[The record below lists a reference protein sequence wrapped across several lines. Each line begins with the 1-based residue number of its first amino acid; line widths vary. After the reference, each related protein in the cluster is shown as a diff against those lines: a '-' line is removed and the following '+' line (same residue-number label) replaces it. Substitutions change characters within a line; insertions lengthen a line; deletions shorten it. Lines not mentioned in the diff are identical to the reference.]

1 MWIIDMAKSCDV
13 SPLLPYCLEIFSPWL
28 EGQKNSPRP
37 LERASFERLNAAPSD
52 RRRLRV

>member
-37 LERASFERLNAAPSD
+37 LEQASFERLNAAPSD